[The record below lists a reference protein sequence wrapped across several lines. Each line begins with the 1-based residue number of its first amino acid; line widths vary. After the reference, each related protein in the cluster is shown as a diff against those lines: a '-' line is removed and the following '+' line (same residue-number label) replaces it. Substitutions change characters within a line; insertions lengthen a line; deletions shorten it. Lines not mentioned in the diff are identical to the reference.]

1 MKKYEILADI
11 QTLKFAVEQRQE
23 LLAQILERLDANED
37 SFPEDWWNEDAPFD
51 PKTGTARTL
60 GKLLAAQDQRT

>member
-11 QTLKFAVEQRQE
+11 QTLKFAVEHRQE

-37 SFPEDWWNEDAPFD
+37 SFPEDW
-51 PKTGTARTL
+51 
-60 GKLLAAQDQRT
+60 